1 VKRASASSAIAII
14 LGVALAA
21 PVARADASRAACVE
35 AYERAQH
42 LKKEDKLKEAREAL
56 VTCAQDACPAATRAD
71 CTPWLAEVERSLPTI
86 VVAVND
92 AAGKDVL
99 GAKIAIDGAP
109 YVGVEGAAIPVD
121 PGPHKVRVDVGG
133 VTMEESVVARVGEK
147 LRRVVVT
154 VKSPEAATAPVV
166 APKPEAP
173 PADPSGR
180 SYVLPMTLTAVGV
193 VGLAT
198 AFGVGVAAKSESND
212 LRATCAPRCTDDQI
226 GAVETKLLVS
236 DIALGI
242 GIASLAVAV
251 YFWVRPPGSSSPA
264 STGGTNGTRV
274 SVGAHA
280 VQISF

>member
-1 VKRASASSAIAII
+1 MKRAGAVVAIAIA
-14 LGVALAA
+14 VVSAS
-21 PVARADASRAACVE
+21 PVARADTSRAACVE

-86 VVAVND
+86 VVTVND

-109 YVGVEGAAIPVD
+109 YNGVEGAAIPVD
-121 PGPHKVRVDVGG
+121 PGPHKVRVEVNGI
-133 VTMEESVVARVGEK
+133 TTEESVVARVGEK
-147 LRRVVVT
+147 LRRVVLT
-154 VKSPEAATAPVV
+154 IKAPAAAPAPAPAVV
-166 APKPEAP
+166 AKPEAP
-173 PADPSGR
+173 PADTNGR
-180 SYVLPMTLTAVGV
+180 SYVLPITFTAVGV

-212 LRATCAPRCTDDQI
+212 LRATCSPRCSDDQI

-236 DIALGI
+236 DIALGV
-242 GIASLAVAV
+242 GVASLAVAV
-251 YFWVRPPGSSSPA
+251 YFWLRPPAAS
-264 STGGTNGTRV
+264 STGSGGNNGTRV

>member
-1 VKRASASSAIAII
+1 MKRAGTFLAIA
-14 LGVALAA
+14 LTAVFAA
-21 PVARADASRAACVE
+21 PVARADSSRAACVE

-86 VVAVND
+86 VVTVND
-92 AAGKDVL
+92 AAGKDVV

-109 YVGVEGAAIPVD
+109 YTGVEGAAIPVD
-121 PGPHKVRVDVGG
+121 PGPHKVRVDVKG

-147 LRRVVVT
+147 LRRVVITIKTPAPAPAPAVET
-154 VKSPEAATAPVV
+154 KPEAA
-166 APKPEAP
+166 
-173 PADPSGR
+173 PADPTSR
-180 SYVLPMTLTAVGV
+180 SYVLPITLTAVGV
-193 VGLAT
+193 VGLAA

-212 LRATCAPRCTDDQI
+212 LRATCSPRCSDDQI

-236 DIALGI
+236 DIALGV
-242 GIASLAVAV
+242 GLASIAVAV
-251 YFWVRPPGSSSPA
+251 YFWVRPPTSSSTGSSAP
-264 STGGTNGTRV
+264 TRTRV

>member
-1 VKRASASSAIAII
+1 MKRAGAFFAFAITS
-14 LGVALAA
+14 VLAA
-21 PVARADASRAACVE
+21 PAARADASRAACVE

-99 GAKIAIDGAP
+99 GAKISIDGAP

-121 PGPHKVRVDVGG
+121 PGPHKVKVEVKG

-154 VKSPEAATAPVV
+154 IRTPAPAPAPVLET
-166 APKPEAP
+166 KPETP
-173 PADPSGR
+173 PADTSGR
-180 SYVLPMTLTAVGV
+180 SYVLPLVLTGVGV

-251 YFWVRPPGSSSPA
+251 YFWVRPPGSSSSG

-280 VQISF
+280 VQLSF